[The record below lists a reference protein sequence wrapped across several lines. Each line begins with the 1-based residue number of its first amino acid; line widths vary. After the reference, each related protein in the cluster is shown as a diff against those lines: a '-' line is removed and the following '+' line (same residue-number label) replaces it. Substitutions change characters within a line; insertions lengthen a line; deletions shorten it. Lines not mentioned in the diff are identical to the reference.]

1 LGKYKKYIIPTI
13 IFTAVFYIALS
24 FYGSI
29 DNLKTIFENYNWAVL
44 PLLLA
49 ISLLNFFV
57 RYIKWH
63 YYLVKISSDVNPF
76 ESYLVFNSA
85 MALSFT
91 PGKVGDL
98 IKSYFLKE
106 SRNLEVSRTA
116 TIVLAERITDI
127 TSLLLITILGAY
139 FYGYGLNVILS
150 LTVIFI
156 AVIILLGI
164 PKAGEYFTKLFGKI
178 KFLENITGP
187 FLTAYE
193 TSGELLKPR
202 KLILMTLLTLVA
214 WGIECLGF
222 YIILFNF
229 NVQVSYYNVLFIYSF
244 SILVGSVSMSPA
256 GLGFT
261 EGSLTYLLIKNNVE
275 KDIAVASTILIRV
288 VTLWFSVLVG
298 LLSLFFYKK
307 YETKAANS

>member
-1 LGKYKKYIIPTI
+1 MGKYKKYIIPTI

>member
-1 LGKYKKYIIPTI
+1 MGKYKKYIIPTI
-13 IFTAVFYIALS
+13 IFSAVFYIALS

-44 PLLLA
+44 PLLLV

>member
-1 LGKYKKYIIPTI
+1 MGKYKKYIIPTI

-24 FYGSI
+24 LYGNI
-29 DNLKTIFENYNWAVL
+29 ENLKTIFAEYNWAVL
-44 PLLLA
+44 PLLLL
-49 ISLLNFFV
+49 ISLVNFFI
-57 RYIKWH
+57 RYLKWH
-63 YYLVKISSDVNPF
+63 YYLTKITSEVHPF

-106 SRNLEVSRTA
+106 SRNLDVSRTA

-139 FYGYGLNVILS
+139 YYGYGLSVIIALA
-150 LTVIFI
+150 LILIFI
-156 AVIILLGI
+156 IILLGNR
-164 PKAGEYFTKLFGKI
+164 KAGEKIAGLLGKI
-178 KFLENITGP
+178 KIFNKVIEP

-193 TSGELLKPR
+193 TSGELLKPG
-202 KLILMTLLTLVA
+202 KLLSMTLLTAIA

-229 NVQVSYYNVLFIYSF
+229 NVQVSYYNVLYIYSL

-256 GLGFT
+256 GMGFT

-275 KDIAVASTILIRV
+275 KDIAVAATILVRI
-288 VTLWFSVLVG
+288 VTLWFSVLFG
-298 LLSLFFYKK
+298 LISLFFYKK
-307 YETKAANS
+307 YETKPANS

>member
-1 LGKYKKYIIPTI
+1 MGKYKKYIIPTI

-49 ISLLNFFV
+49 ISLVNFFV

-63 YYLVKISSDVNPF
+63 YYLVKISSEVNPF

-139 FYGYGLNVILS
+139 FYGYGLNVIFS
-150 LTVIFI
+150 LTVIFV

-164 PKAGEYFTKLFGKI
+164 PKAGEYFTRLFGKI

-187 FLTAYE
+187 FLTAYK

-298 LLSLFFYKK
+298 LISLFFYKK